1 MKSFLVCPLL
11 LLKAAME
18 KPGTILIADPDAQFL
33 SHWSKTLGE
42 EGFQIFTAV
51 RSIQA
56 IQIVQQENIEIVIMA
71 AEMPEMKAYEAIPI
85 LKGVDPALLI
95 IVTARENTPEL
106 EARIRQ
112 NPIYYYHVKT
122 FGPEELLLAVR
133 NAWER
138 LAAGGNRKLD

>member
-1 MKSFLVCPLL
+1 
-11 LLKAAME
+11 ME

-33 SHWSKTLGE
+33 SHWSRTLGE
-42 EGFQIFTAV
+42 EGFQILTAA
-51 RSIQA
+51 RSTQA
-56 IQIVQQENIEIVIMA
+56 IQIVQQEKVEILIMA

-85 LKGVDPALLI
+85 LKGVDPSLLI
-95 IVTARENTPEL
+95 IVTAGENTPEL
-106 EARIRQ
+106 EARIRHH
-112 NPIYYYHVKT
+112 PIFYYHVKT

>member
-1 MKSFLVCPLL
+1 M
-11 LLKAAME
+11 
-18 KPGTILIADPDAQFL
+18 IADPDAQFL
-33 SHWSKTLGE
+33 SHWSRTLGE
-42 EGFQIFTAV
+42 EGFQIFTAA

-56 IQIVQQENIEIVIMA
+56 IQIVQQEKVEILIMA
-71 AEMPEMKAYEAIPI
+71 AEMPEMKAYEAISI
-85 LKGVDPALLI
+85 LKGVDPSLLI